1 MMKYKLSIQLYKAF
15 NDANQK
21 DTWTDLN
28 FQQMFGQRMDSIQ
41 IFDNSTHKVGRNV
54 LINRLNVLNGHIKF
68 DWMNLS
74 IKTFK
79 LRVKNVFLKQ

>member
-1 MMKYKLSIQLYKAF
+1 MIGHKTVFMFYIISLYYPFNSLYKAL

-54 LINRLNVLNGHIKF
+54 LINRLNY
-68 DWMNLS
+68 
-74 IKTFK
+74 
-79 LRVKNVFLKQ
+79 